1 MPNPK
6 IGFVLI
12 GGFKRLAAHVGALY
26 RYKSEEDA
34 GKIAQPEF
42 AIGSSAGAIAAV
54 SCFSPWHYK
63 NIESVGNIVI
73 ELTKDQI
80 WGYYFWMESAGVLTV
95 VEDFILPFLPE
106 GSTKTKRIIF
116 KASKSGLSLSTKVLL
131 AYELL
136 EKPSLFSNK
145 PLYRLLKNNMS
156 KNGGFEFFWKSGEEG
171 PGQIKLEVPAVDL
184 ATANEW
190 IFTNYLSEHR
200 NLPGRDEFLIKAI
213 LASASVPASFP
224 TQKIGNLVLD
234 DAALRI
240 NAPLHRA
247 VAAGCDII
255 FVFLHTPFHEKA
267 APPETWI
274 EELGR
279 ALEIT
284 ISESTRKTVEGHQE
298 TNWNLEV
305 FENIQKLLD
314 EMDEKS
320 LLKEQIEKEMK
331 NYTFYGRKKT
341 ILIPVVADERL
352 PDIFVGKFKRENM
365 KRGMEIDY
373 VAMDKALKT
382 FYKTKPDKTGF

>member
-200 NLPGRDEFLIKAI
+200 NLPGRDELLIKAV

-224 TQKIGNLVLD
+224 TQRIGDMVLD

-247 VAAGCDII
+247 VATGCDVI

-298 TNWNLEV
+298 TNQNLKV
-305 FENIQKLLD
+305 SENIQKLLD
-314 EMDEKS
+314 KMDGKS
-320 LLKEQIEKEMK
+320 LLREKVEREMK
-331 NYTFYGRKKT
+331 KFTFHGRKKT
-341 ILIPVVADERL
+341 ILIPVVSDERL
-352 PDIFVGKFKRENM
+352 PDIFVGKFKQENM
-365 KRGMEIDY
+365 KRGIEIGYRAMEQ
-373 VAMDKALKT
+373 ALKSFHQKNNQT
-382 FYKTKPDKTGF
+382 S